1 MVAHQEV
8 LLGTTGQS
16 LSIRHDSYDR
26 TSFMP
31 GVLLAVRDGR
41 ATDPVSPSGSTRC
54 WACDRRGREP
64 RSTRERVLEATYDC
78 VGRFGMG
85 KTTVEDVVKESGVS
99 RATIY
104 RLFPGGKDQ
113 LLRETVAWE
122 MNRFFA
128 RLAEAVYDAP
138 DFATLL
144 ERGLDV
150 RARRHRRARR
160 AEEGARHRARPPAP
174 AHDRRAAPGAR
185 LHHRVPP
192 PVPRARAAR
201 TGAYATECDLDAAA
215 DYVARMVL
223 SLIGSPGRWDM
234 DDPDQVRE
242 LVRDELLGGV
252 LAGT

>member
-1 MVAHQEV
+1 M
-8 LLGTTGQS
+8 TP
-16 LSIRHDSYDR
+16 D
-26 TSFMP
+26 P
-31 GVLLAVRDGR
+31 RD
-41 ATDPVSPSGSTRC
+41 
-54 WACDRRGREP
+54 
-64 RSTRERVLEATYDC
+64 RVLEATYAC

-99 RATIY
+99 RASIY

-144 ERGLDV
+144 ERGLAFAHAAIVEHEVLNKVLDTEPDRLLPLITV
-150 RARRHRRARR
+150 EQDRVLGFITAFLLPYLEREQR
-160 AEEGARHRARPPAP
+160 EGRIRDGVHLA
-174 AHDRRAAPGAR
+174 
-185 LHHRVPP
+185 
-192 PVPRARAAR
+192 
-201 TGAYATECDLDAAA
+201 AAA

-223 SLIGSPGRWDM
+223 SLISSPGRWDM
-234 DDPDQVRE
+234 ADPEQVRE
-242 LVRDELLGGV
+242 LVRGELLGGV